1 MFIVLEI
8 QKQLTNARSL
18 SKLILKLLL
27 KMFDR
32 EKQVVIDKYCK
43 AIFKETD
50 VVSVSELLNLK
61 LPESVKHFISR
72 EIENRV
78 EQEFEEI
85 KKFSKFNFDHSIV
98 KPLVEE
104 LKILLKFTRELKQD
118 ELSLLLKLALDLNL
132 DYLLKPCETLTSFV
146 FKYEETQSV
155 AIIKERLK
163 FIIEYEYF
171 PILINE
177 YFNRTGLTKIS
188 KNDFVDLL
196 HKIEKEYSRNFTV
209 LDHYHIF
216 SRFKNFLLELNLF
229 INDYP
234 EYEAFIIYLNDK
246 NQTNL
251 AIFLEEHKE
260 HFKISGRSVANYLQ
274 TLLQPVSNEF
284 KKEELF
290 VKERESSYTEV
301 NQFTKPVESENKEE
315 FFSYDEQ
322 IQDEQLRSIAEQNVE
337 TKDSIQLKESSIAD
351 ESSKKTELVEKLTAT
366 TITRKQKVFDRN
378 LDGLMPARLKKKIIK
393 KIFDGNEYLFTD
405 FMSNL
410 NKVENW
416 DEASI
421 LLTDLF
427 DKKSIQPFSKW
438 AIKFTEFLYENIK

>member
-1 MFIVLEI
+1 
-8 QKQLTNARSL
+8 
-18 SKLILKLLL
+18 
-27 KMFDR
+27 MFDR
-32 EKQVVIDKYCK
+32 EKQIVIDKYCK
-43 AIFKETD
+43 AIFKETAS
-50 VVSVSELLNLK
+50 VSVSELINMK
-61 LPESVKHFISR
+61 LPESVKYFISR

-85 KKFSKFNFDHSIV
+85 KKFSKFNFDHATV

-104 LKILLKFTRELKQD
+104 LKVLLKFTRELKQE
-118 ELSLLLKLALDLNL
+118 ELSLLLKIALDLNL
-132 DYLLKPCETLTSFV
+132 DYLLKPFETLTSFV
-146 FKYEETQSV
+146 FRYEETQSV

-163 FIIEYEYF
+163 FINEYEYL

-188 KNDFVDLL
+188 KNDFVHLL
-196 HKIEKEYSRNFTV
+196 HKIEIEYSRNFTV

-234 EYEAFIIYLNDK
+234 EYEAFIIYLQDK

-260 HFKISGRSVANYLQ
+260 HFKISGYSVANYIQ
-274 TLLQPVSNEF
+274 SLLQPVTSEV
-284 KKEELF
+284 KKEEFF
-290 VKERESSYTEV
+290 VEERKSSYTEV
-301 NQFTKPVESENKEE
+301 NQPTKQDENENKEE
-315 FFSYDEQ
+315 LFSYDEQ
-322 IQDEQLRSIAEQNVE
+322 ILDKQPVSVADQNEE
-337 TKDSIQLKESSIAD
+337 TKNSNRLEESNNAD
-351 ESSKKTELVEKLTAT
+351 ESTKKTELVEKLTAT
-366 TITRKQKVFDRN
+366 TITRKPKVFDRN
-378 LDGLMPARLKKKIIK
+378 LDGLMPAGLKKKIIK
-393 KIFDGNEYLFTD
+393 KIFDGNEFLFVD

-427 DKKSIQPFSKW
+427 DKKGIQPFSKW